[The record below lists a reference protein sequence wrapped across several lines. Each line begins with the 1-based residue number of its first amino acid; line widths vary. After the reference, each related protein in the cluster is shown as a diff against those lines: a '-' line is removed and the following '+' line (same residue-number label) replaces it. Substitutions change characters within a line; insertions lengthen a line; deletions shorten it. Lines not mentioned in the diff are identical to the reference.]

1 MSNVTYEG
9 GVSGIRA
16 QKLTD
21 TSVTDIV
28 AETKRCL
35 VKKVYVTEISGN
47 TPTFS
52 LEVYDVTNATSYYL
66 MNTKPMTARQTLEW
80 GDIPLNKGWKLR
92 ATAGTANRIDVIAV
106 IVEPGQG

>member
-9 GVSGIRA
+9 GVFGIRPV
-16 QKLTD
+16 KLTS

-47 TPTFS
+47 TPNFS
-52 LEVYDVTNATSYYL
+52 LEVYDGTTSFYL
-66 MNTKPMTARQTLEW
+66 MNTKPMTARQTLVW
-80 GDIPLNKGWKLR
+80 GDIPLNKGMKLR
-92 ATAGTANRIDVIAV
+92 ATAGTANRIDVVAV

>member
-16 QKLTD
+16 QKLTG
-21 TSVTDIV
+21 TGVTDIV

-52 LEVYDVTNATSYYL
+52 LEVYDGANSFYL
-66 MNTKPMTARQTLEW
+66 QKAKPMTALQTLEW